1 MEREASIDIERLF
14 EPGAEP
20 ALRSYIS
27 LLHPADVAELFKFV
41 ESERWLQI
49 TSLLSP
55 EHLGEVLTHV
65 DERYLESL
73 TELLRPERLVE
84 AVEELETD
92 DAADLLQEMD
102 QGRARDVLAKLDE
115 DDRTELNTLLAYP
128 DDSAGGLMQTEVC
141 SVEYSLTVR
150 HAIEAVREC
159 VQLVDDVH
167 AVYLVDD
174 GGVLT
179 GVVGLEALVLASEE
193 TPLSQLSESVEK
205 ILTADLDQEEVARVF
220 RKYDVAILPV
230 VTQEGVL
237 VGRITFDDIHDV
249 IVEEATEDVM
259 AMAGASG
266 DGEDLVYTNQVGKI
280 TLFRLPWLISSLL
293 GALITTQLIPLFS
306 SVPGDTIVLAS
317 FVPVVMAMTGNM
329 GSQTAMIITRGF
341 AIGKVEMSNVTK
353 SLIRET
359 TVGLLMG
366 ISAGIV
372 VFIFTFLVYD
382 NLRLGIAV
390 GASMVASMASAATAG
405 TLAPTAFKKLGVDPA
420 IAAGPFVT
428 TVCDVLGVAAYLL
441 VAILV
446 LRGG

>member
-1 MEREASIDIERLF
+1 
-14 EPGAEP
+14 
-20 ALRSYIS
+20 
-27 LLHPADVAELFKFV
+27 
-41 ESERWLQI
+41 
-49 TSLLSP
+49 
-55 EHLGEVLTHV
+55 
-65 DERYLESL
+65 
-73 TELLRPERLVE
+73 
-84 AVEELETD
+84 
-92 DAADLLQEMD
+92 
-102 QGRARDVLAKLDE
+102 
-115 DDRTELNTLLAYP
+115 
-128 DDSAGGLMQTEVC
+128 MQTEVC

-167 AVYLVDD
+167 AVYLVD
-174 GGVLT
+174 GRGVLT

>member
-1 MEREASIDIERLF
+1 MEHEVSKDIERLF
-14 EPGAEP
+14 EPGSES
-20 ALRSYIS
+20 ALQSYIA
-27 LLHPADVAELFKFV
+27 LLHPADVAELFHFV
-41 ESERWLQI
+41 GSDKWLQI
-49 TSLLSP
+49 TGLLSP
-55 EHLGEVLTHV
+55 ESLGEVLTHV
-65 DERYLESL
+65 DERYLEHL
-73 TELLRPERLVE
+73 TDILRPERLVE

-102 QGRARDVLAKLDE
+102 EGRARDVLAKLDE
-115 DDRTELNTLLAYP
+115 EDRSELNTLLAYP

-141 SVEYSLTVR
+141 SVEFSRSVGD
-150 HAIEAVREC
+150 AIEAVRES
-159 VQLVDDVH
+159 VKHVDDVH
-167 AVYLVDD
+167 AVYLVDQH
-174 GGVLT
+174 GALT
-179 GVVGLEALVLASEE
+179 GVVGLEALVLATEE
-193 TPLSQLSESVEK
+193 TPLSTLSEPVERS
-205 ILTADLDQEEVARVF
+205 LTAELDQEEVARVF
-220 RKYDVAILPV
+220 RKYDVAVLPV
-230 VTQEGVL
+230 VTNAGVL

-341 AIGKVEMSNVTK
+341 AIGKVEVGAITT
-353 SLIRET
+353 SLLRET

-372 VFIFTFLVYD
+372 VFIFTFLVYG

-390 GASMVASMASAATAG
+390 GASMIASMASAATAG
-405 TLAPTAFKKLGVDPA
+405 TIAPTLFKRLGVDPA

-441 VAILV
+441 VSILV
-446 LRGG
+446 LGSS

>member
-14 EPGAEP
+14 EPGAES

-27 LLHPADVAELFKFV
+27 LLHPADVAELFNFV
-41 ESERWLQI
+41 ESKRWLQI

-65 DERYLESL
+65 DERYLENL
-73 TELLRPERLVE
+73 TELLRTERLVE

-92 DAADLLQEMD
+92 DAADLLQEMA
-102 QGRARDVLAKLDE
+102 QGRALDVLAKLDE

-141 SVEYSLTVR
+141 SVEYSLTVQ

-159 VQLVDDVH
+159 VQLVDEVH
-167 AVYLVDD
+167 AVYLVDG

-205 ILTADLDQEEVARVF
+205 SLTADLDQEEVARVF

-230 VTQEGVL
+230 VTQAGVL

-259 AMAGASG
+259 AMAGTSG

-306 SVPGDTIVLAS
+306 NVPGDTIVLAS

-341 AIGKVEMSNVTK
+341 AIGKVEMSSVTT
-353 SLIRET
+353 SLVRET

-366 ISAGIV
+366 ISAGVV
-372 VFIFTFLVYD
+372 VFIFTFLVYN
-382 NLRLGIAV
+382 NLRLGVAV

>member
-1 MEREASIDIERLF
+1 M
-14 EPGAEP
+14 
-20 ALRSYIS
+20 
-27 LLHPADVAELFKFV
+27 VANH
-41 ESERWLQI
+41 ESPL
-49 TSLLSP
+49 T

-205 ILTADLDQEEVARVF
+205 LLTADLDQEEVAERVF

-372 VFIFTFLVYD
+372 VFIFSHFWFTIIYD
-382 NLRLGIAV
+382 
-390 GASMVASMASAATAG
+390 
-405 TLAPTAFKKLGVDPA
+405 
-420 IAAGPFVT
+420 
-428 TVCDVLGVAAYLL
+428 
-441 VAILV
+441 
-446 LRGG
+446 

>member
-1 MEREASIDIERLF
+1 MLLVSKLWFLQVKRPSVAIERIGGENF
-14 EPGAEP
+14 DG
-20 ALRSYIS
+20 RSRS
-27 LLHPADVAELFKFV
+27 
-41 ESERWLQI
+41 R
-49 TSLLSP
+49 
-55 EHLGEVLTHV
+55 G
-65 DERYLESL
+65 
-73 TELLRPERLVE
+73 
-84 AVEELETD
+84 
-92 DAADLLQEMD
+92 
-102 QGRARDVLAKLDE
+102 GRQ
-115 DDRTELNTLLAYP
+115 
-128 DDSAGGLMQTEVC
+128 S
-141 SVEYSLTVR
+141 
-150 HAIEAVREC
+150 
-159 VQLVDDVH
+159 
-167 AVYLVDD
+167 
-174 GGVLT
+174 
-179 GVVGLEALVLASEE
+179 
-193 TPLSQLSESVEK
+193 
-205 ILTADLDQEEVARVF
+205 F

>member
-1 MEREASIDIERLF
+1 M
-14 EPGAEP
+14 
-20 ALRSYIS
+20 
-27 LLHPADVAELFKFV
+27 
-41 ESERWLQI
+41 
-49 TSLLSP
+49 
-55 EHLGEVLTHV
+55 
-65 DERYLESL
+65 
-73 TELLRPERLVE
+73 
-84 AVEELETD
+84 
-92 DAADLLQEMD
+92 
-102 QGRARDVLAKLDE
+102 
-115 DDRTELNTLLAYP
+115 
-128 DDSAGGLMQTEVC
+128 
-141 SVEYSLTVR
+141 
-150 HAIEAVREC
+150 
-159 VQLVDDVH
+159 
-167 AVYLVDD
+167 
-174 GGVLT
+174 
-179 GVVGLEALVLASEE
+179 
-193 TPLSQLSESVEK
+193 
-205 ILTADLDQEEVARVF
+205 
-220 RKYDVAILPV
+220 
-230 VTQEGVL
+230 

-405 TLAPTAFKKLGVDPA
+405 TSLRPLQSW
-420 IAAGPFVT
+420 
-428 TVCDVLGVAAYLL
+428 VLILQSQPDLL
-441 VAILV
+441 
-446 LRGG
+446 